1 MTYAAKPHRYEL
13 MRPGEVEIERERSPI
28 AYIPWGSLEW
38 HGLHNAIGL
47 DALKVHAIALDAAS
61 TTGGVV
67 LPPIFAGYGT
77 MKPYKGF
84 KHTIEV
90 SAETIKALLRELL
103 EQLRDEG
110 FKVLVLIM
118 GHYGKQHVDALIS
131 VCNEFQS
138 AHNDVIVLAFPEYQV
153 AVEDGIMGDH
163 AGAYETSLMMHY
175 YPETVDLDLLPQGR
189 SLSIDEDGIGGEDP
203 RANASPERGREIAEM
218 IVMRIVKRVNEALT
232 RMRSKTR

>member
-1 MTYAAKPHRYEL
+1 MDDKGRSHRYEF
-13 MRPGEVEIERERSPI
+13 MRPGEIEREKKHAPI

-47 DALKVHAIALDAAS
+47 DALKAHAIALDAANE
-61 TTGGVV
+61 TGGVV

-90 SAETIKALLRELL
+90 SSETIKALLRELL
-103 EQLRDEG
+103 EQLKDEG

-118 GHYGKQHVDALIS
+118 GHYGKQHVDALTS
-131 VCNEFQS
+131 VCDEFQS
-138 AHNDVIVLAFPEYQV
+138 MHREIAMLAFPEYQV
-153 AVEDGIMGDH
+153 AIGDGIRGDH

-175 YPETVDLDLLPQGR
+175 YPETVDLTLLPHER
-189 SLSIDEDGIGGEDP
+189 PLSMDEDGIGGENP
-203 RANASPERGREIAEM
+203 REHASAERGRKIAQL
-218 IVMRIVKRVNEALT
+218 IVRRIVERVQLALE
-232 RMRSKTR
+232 RVKGAQ

>member
-1 MTYAAKPHRYEL
+1 
-13 MRPGEVEIERERSPI
+13 MRPGEIEKEMKRAPI

-47 DALKVHAIALDAAS
+47 DALKAHAIALDAAGI
-61 TTGGVV
+61 TGGVV

-90 SAETIKALLRELL
+90 SAETIKALLKELL
-103 EQLRDEG
+103 EQLKDEG

-118 GHYGKQHVDALIS
+118 GHYGKQHVDALMS

-138 AHNDVIVLAFPEYQV
+138 RHSDIVVLAFPEYQV
-153 AVEDGIMGDH
+153 ALDDGVRGDH

-175 YPETVDLDLLPQGR
+175 YPETVDLTQLPHGR
-189 SLSIDEDGIGGEDP
+189 TLSMDEDGVGGEDP
-203 RANASPERGREIAEM
+203 RENASADRGREIAQL
-218 IVMRIVKRVNEALT
+218 IVRRIVERVNEALK
-232 RMRSKTR
+232 RVRENAS

>member
-1 MTYAAKPHRYEL
+1 MAYRASSHRYEL
-13 MRPGEVEIERERSPI
+13 MRPGEIESERQHAPI

-47 DALKVHAIALDAAS
+47 DALKAHAIALDAADI
-61 TTGGVV
+61 TGGVV

-77 MKPYKGF
+77 MKPFKGF

-103 EQLRDEG
+103 EQLKDEG

-118 GHYGKQHVDALIS
+118 GHYGKQHVDALMSI
-131 VCNEFQS
+131 CEEFQS
-138 AHNDVIVLAFPEYQV
+138 RHCDIVVLAFPEYQV
-153 AVEDGIMGDH
+153 AVEDGIRGDH

-175 YPETVDLDLLPQGR
+175 YPETVDLTLLPKGR
-189 SLSIDEDGIGGEDP
+189 KLSIDEDGVGGEDP
-203 RANASPERGREIAEM
+203 RVQASAQFGKETAQLIVRRIAE
-218 IVMRIVKRVNEALT
+218 RVNETLKSIRTA
-232 RMRSKTR
+232 